1 MKNNFVT
8 QILSRGLLNISD
20 DCSRFLF
27 GSECILCKSLS
38 HITLHDC
45 GLDQNDNL
53 LTVRT
58 CKSKYLQGNRL
69 VLKTDSDIA
78 SFIDETLL
86 GPNIGEECACVIVVK
101 KDMSIIFGYI
111 WYEEFEI
118 VYDAQVTDWMGIS
131 ELVDVL
137 DSNGYVLVIWNE
149 DNKYRIVEE

>member
-8 QILSRGLLNISD
+8 QILSHGLLNISD

-86 GPNIGEECACVIVVK
+86 GL
-101 KDMSIIFGYI
+101 
-111 WYEEFEI
+111 
-118 VYDAQVTDWMGIS
+118 T
-131 ELVDVL
+131 
-137 DSNGYVLVIWNE
+137 
-149 DNKYRIVEE
+149 